1 MMKSLSKILFLSL
14 TGLFCTMIV
23 PAQELPVLT
32 PDKAISSGTLPNG
45 TNFYIVANPSVKGL
59 VDFALVQKTGTENI
73 NDTDSYRAVSE
84 ARKTLS
90 SGFFT
95 SHGATLGKDGFVK
108 VKDNS
113 TEFRFSNILI
123 SKPEVLDSA
132 LFSIITMVD
141 RITDSE
147 DEFVRKWYSPSDQAV
162 IVAGDVDPSKVAE
175 KLKMLSYMTPAFP
188 SSDRKEYVW
197 EEKGAGY
204 LMQQDETRELA
215 SLTATWSSART
226 PKAYMHTIQ
235 PAIYDLYL
243 TELGMVSREYISK
256 ALKSKGIPFAEV
268 SAAHTTSLQTSGDE
282 AFTVSV
288 HVAPKDFEEMVR
300 TVSEVMGG
308 IDAGKTDVNDLARIK
323 HMCMDQ
329 ARDLSMEPV
338 FTNSEY
344 VDRCIMAFMYNGS
357 LSTMKTK
364 VDFLA
369 GRHLADTTELRLF
382 NNIASAVLDSQK
394 NLDVSYVSS
403 MTEDKVRNLF
413 ESSWTSEAQLPAP
426 SKVYTRDDFFHH
438 VEYDAKVK
446 IKTEKSDHMSKG
458 KEWTFS
464 NGFKVV
470 FKSMPT
476 GGRIYYNL
484 ALNGGFGSV
493 EGLAKG
499 EGGYVSDYFMLSRIY
514 DIPAED
520 FMGLMASEGMSMDVH
535 VGLNAMMIS
544 GSADKEK
551 PDFMLKSLLAVMNGR
566 KRDDAAVRYYESGEG
581 VRHQMRK
588 GTSVEMVAKVNDLM
602 CPDYTHVS
610 YRMLET
616 LSPSLSDKAEKFF
629 MNQMAKTNDGV
640 LIIVGDISED
650 VLKKELLDH
659 VGGFIV
665 TDRAFRRSL
674 VRYQPSSGWSTYT
687 VEGKE
692 NSVDIALSVPF
703 ALTADNF
710 MAAEIASM
718 VLKKMLSDAV
728 AETGMCVSLSHEC
741 RVYPN
746 ERVNFHISLNEVS
759 PDGFEADIVHSDPM
773 EALAKVRTVLSG
785 VGGADVKKE
794 DVEAFKAQLK
804 DILNMEMK
812 VPFYWLNVISRRHL
826 AGKDFTTNHE
836 NRIASVNVDKVKA
849 ILSAMNDGTRVE
861 YIVSKK

>member
-1 MMKSLSKILFLSL
+1 
-14 TGLFCTMIV
+14 
-23 PAQELPVLT
+23 
-32 PDKAISSGTLPNG
+32 
-45 TNFYIVANPSVKGL
+45 
-59 VDFALVQKTGTENI
+59 
-73 NDTDSYRAVSE
+73 
-84 ARKTLS
+84 
-90 SGFFT
+90 
-95 SHGATLGKDGFVK
+95 
-108 VKDNS
+108 
-113 TEFRFSNILI
+113 
-123 SKPEVLDSA
+123 
-132 LFSIITMVD
+132 
-141 RITDSE
+141 
-147 DEFVRKWYSPSDQAV
+147 
-162 IVAGDVDPSKVAE
+162 
-175 KLKMLSYMTPAFP
+175 
-188 SSDRKEYVW
+188 
-197 EEKGAGY
+197 
-204 LMQQDETRELA
+204 MQQGEVRDLA

-256 ALKSKGIPFAEV
+256 ALRNKGIPFAEV

-288 HVAPKDFEEMVR
+288 HVAPKDFEEMVK
-300 TVSEVMGG
+300 TVSGVMGG
-308 IDAGKTDVNDLARIK
+308 IDAGLTDVNDLSRIK

-344 VDRCIMAFMYNGS
+344 VDRCIMAFLYNGS

-369 GRHLADTTELRLF
+369 GRQLADTTELRLF
-382 NNIASAVLDSQK
+382 NNISSALLDSQK
-394 NLDVSYVSS
+394 NLKVSYVSAMS
-403 MTEDKVRNLF
+403 EDKVRNLF
-413 ESSWTSEAQLPAP
+413 ESSWTSETQLPAT

-470 FKSMPT
+470 FKNMPT

-493 EGLAKG
+493 DGLAKG

-610 YRMLET
+610 YKMLET

-650 VLKKELLDH
+650 VLKKALLDH

-687 VEGKE
+687 VDGKE

-804 DILNMEMK
+804 DMLNMEMK

>member
-1 MMKSLSKILFLSL
+1 MKSLSKILFLSL
-14 TGLFCTMIV
+14 IGLLCTMIV

-90 SGFFT
+90 SDFFT

-113 TEFRFSNILI
+113 TEFRFGNVLI

-132 LFSIITMVD
+132 LLSIITMVD
-141 RITDSE
+141 RITDNE
-147 DEFVRKWYSPSDQAV
+147 DEFVRKWYSPSDQAI
-162 IVAGDVDPSKVAE
+162 IVAGDVEPAKVAE
-175 KLKMLSYMTPAFP
+175 KLKMLSYMTPASA
-188 SSDRKEYVW
+188 SSERNEYVW
-197 EEKGAGY
+197 EEKGAEY
-204 LMQQDETRELA
+204 VMHQDEVRDLA

-256 ALKSKGIPFAEV
+256 ALRNKGIPFAEV
-268 SAAHTTSLQTSGDE
+268 SAAHTTSIQTSGDE
-282 AFTVSV
+282 AFTISI
-288 HVAPKDFEEMVR
+288 HVAPKDFEEMVK
-300 TVSEVMGG
+300 TVSGVMGG
-308 IDAGKTDVNDLARIK
+308 IDAGLTDVNDLSRIK

-344 VDRCIMAFMYNGS
+344 VDRCIMAFLYNGS

-369 GRHLADTTELRLF
+369 GRQLADTTELRLF
-382 NNIASAVLDSQK
+382 NNISSALLDSQK
-394 NLDVSYVSS
+394 NLKVSYVSA
-403 MTEDKVRNLF
+403 MPEDKVRNLF
-413 ESSWTSEAQLPAP
+413 ESSWTSETQLPAT

-470 FKSMPT
+470 FKNMPT

-493 EGLAKG
+493 DGLAKG

-535 VGLNAMMIS
+535 VRLNAMMIS

-588 GTSVEMVAKVNDLM
+588 GTSAEMVAKVNDLM

-610 YRMLET
+610 YKMLET
-616 LSPSLSDKAEKFF
+616 LSSSLSDKAEKFF

-650 VLKKELLDH
+650 VLKKALLDH

-687 VEGKE
+687 VDGKE

-710 MAAEIASM
+710 MAAEVASM

-836 NRIASVNVDKVKA
+836 NRIASVNIDKVKA

>member
-141 RITDSE
+141 RITDTE
-147 DEFVRKWYSPSDQAV
+147 DEFVRKWYAPSDQAI

-204 LMQQDETRELA
+204 LMHQDETRELA

-308 IDAGKTDVNDLARIK
+308 IDAGKTDVNDLTRIK

-535 VGLNAMMIS
+535 VGLNAMMVS

-610 YRMLET
+610 YKMLET

-640 LIIVGDISED
+640 LIIAGDISED
-650 VLKKELLDH
+650 VLKKALLDH

-759 PDGFEADIVHSDPM
+759 PDGFEADIVHFDPM

-804 DILNMEMK
+804 DMLNMEMK

-836 NRIASVNVDKVKA
+836 NRVASVNVDKVKA

>member
-1 MMKSLSKILFLSL
+1 MMKSRSKSVFFALV
-14 TGLFCTMIV
+14 GLFFATIM
-23 PAQELPVLT
+23 PAQDLPVLS

-45 TNFYIVANPSVKGL
+45 TNYYIVANPAIKGL

-73 NDTDSYRAVSE
+73 QDPDSDRTVLE

-90 SGFFT
+90 SDFFT
-95 SHGATLGKDGFVK
+95 SHGAVLGKDGFVK

-113 TEFRFSNILI
+113 TEFRFCNVLV

-132 LFSIITMVD
+132 LFTIMTMVD

-147 DEFVRKWYSPSDQAV
+147 DGFVRRWYSPSDQAV
-162 IVAGDVDPSKVAE
+162 IVAGDVDPAKVAE
-175 KLKMLSYMTPAFP
+175 KLKMLSYMTPAFE
-188 SSDRKEYVW
+188 SSDRNEYVW
-197 EEKGAGY
+197 EERNAEY
-204 LMQQDETRELA
+204 LKEKDQERNLA
-215 SLTATWSSART
+215 SLTATWYSART
-226 PKAYMHTIQ
+226 PEEYMNTIQ
-235 PAIYDLYL
+235 PAIYDMYL
-243 TELGMVSREYISK
+243 AELGVVSREYIAK
-256 ALKSKGIPFAEV
+256 ALRSKGIAYADISSE
-268 SAAHTTSLQTSGDE
+268 HTTSLQTSGDE
-282 AFTVSV
+282 AFSVSV
-288 HVAPKDFEEMVR
+288 QVAPGDFEEMVR
-300 TVSEVMGG
+300 TVSGVMSG
-308 IDAGKTDVNDLARIK
+308 IDAGKTDIRDLARIK
-323 HMCMDQ
+323 HICMDQ
-329 ARDLSMEPV
+329 ARRLSFEPV
-338 FTNSEY
+338 FTNAEY
-344 VDRCIMAFMYNGS
+344 VDQCIMSFLYNGS
-357 LSTMKTK
+357 LATTRTK
-364 VDFLA
+364 VDFLV
-369 GRHLADTTELRLF
+369 GRQLADTTDLRLF
-382 NNIASAVLDSQK
+382 NNISSALLDSQK
-394 NLDVSYVSS
+394 NLKVSYASA
-403 MTEDKVRNLF
+403 MTEDDVRNLF
-413 ESSWTSEAQLPAP
+413 ESSWSSESQIPAP

-470 FKSMPT
+470 FKNMPT
-476 GGRIYYNL
+476 DGRIYYNL
-484 ALNGGFGSV
+484 ALNGGFGSID
-493 EGLAKG
+493 GLEKG
-499 EGGYVSDYFMLSRIY
+499 EGGYISDYFMLSKIY

-520 FMGLMASEGMSMDVH
+520 FMGIMATEGMTMDVQ
-535 VGLNAMMIS
+535 VGLNAMMVS
-544 GSADKEK
+544 GYVDKSK

-566 KRDDAAVRYYESGEG
+566 RRDTDAVKYYESAESL
-581 VRHQMRK
+581 RHQMRK
-588 GTSVEMVAKVNDLM
+588 GTSAEMVAKVNDLM

-610 YRMLET
+610 YKMLET
-616 LSPSLSDKAEKFF
+616 LPPNLSDKAEKFF
-629 MNQMAKTNDGV
+629 MNQVAKTNDGV

-650 VLKKELLDH
+650 VLKKTLIEH

-687 VEGKE
+687 VDGKE

-718 VLKKMLSDAV
+718 VLGKMLSDAV

-741 RVYPN
+741 RIYPN
-746 ERVNFHISLNEVS
+746 ERVNFHISLTEVS

-794 DVEAFKAQLK
+794 DVDAFKAQLK
-804 DILNMEMK
+804 DMLNMEMK

-849 ILSAMNDGTRVE
+849 ILAAMNDGTRVE

>member
-1 MMKSLSKILFLSL
+1 MKSLSKILFLSL

-90 SGFFT
+90 SGFFP

-235 PAIYDLYL
+235 PAIYDMYL
-243 TELGMVSREYISK
+243 TELGMVPREYISK

-470 FKSMPT
+470 FKNMPT

-650 VLKKELLDH
+650 VLKKALLDH

-703 ALTADNF
+703 ALTADNL
-710 MAAEIASM
+710 MAA
-718 VLKKMLSDAV
+718 
-728 AETGMCVSLSHEC
+728 
-741 RVYPN
+741 
-746 ERVNFHISLNEVS
+746 
-759 PDGFEADIVHSDPM
+759 
-773 EALAKVRTVLSG
+773 
-785 VGGADVKKE
+785 
-794 DVEAFKAQLK
+794 
-804 DILNMEMK
+804 
-812 VPFYWLNVISRRHL
+812 
-826 AGKDFTTNHE
+826 
-836 NRIASVNVDKVKA
+836 
-849 ILSAMNDGTRVE
+849 
-861 YIVSKK
+861 

>member
-14 TGLFCTMIV
+14 TGLFCTIIV

-90 SGFFT
+90 SGFFS

-141 RITDSE
+141 RIADTE
-147 DEFVRKWYSPSDQAV
+147 DEFVRKWYAPSDQAI
-162 IVAGDVDPSKVAE
+162 IVAGDVEPAKVAE
-175 KLKMLSYMTPAFP
+175 KLKMLSYMTPASA
-188 SSDRKEYVW
+188 SSERNEYVW
-197 EEKGAGY
+197 EEKGAEY
-204 LMQQDETRELA
+204 VMQQDEVRELA

-235 PAIYDLYL
+235 PAIYDMYL

-308 IDAGKTDVNDLARIK
+308 IDAGKTDVNDLTRIK

-535 VGLNAMMIS
+535 VGLNAMMVS

-610 YRMLET
+610 YKMLET

-640 LIIVGDISED
+640 LIIAGDISED
-650 VLKKELLDH
+650 VLKKALLDH

-759 PDGFEADIVHSDPM
+759 PDGFEADIVHFDPM

-804 DILNMEMK
+804 DMLNMEMK

-836 NRIASVNVDKVKA
+836 NRVASVNVDKVKA